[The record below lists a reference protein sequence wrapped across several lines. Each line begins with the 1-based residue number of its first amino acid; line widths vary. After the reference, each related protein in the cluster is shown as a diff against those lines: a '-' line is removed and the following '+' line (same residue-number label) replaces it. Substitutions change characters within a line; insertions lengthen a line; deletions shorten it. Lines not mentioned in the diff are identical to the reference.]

1 MLRFAAALVVALVV
15 GASPGHVFRRS
26 GIQLRYPAGW
36 FVTNTPLSGI
46 TNPVQRLVLSS
57 YRLPASVS
65 SAESFT
71 PAPYG
76 VAAVLM
82 ESLPPYD
89 TGTWPPRPRRFRLG
103 RLVRLENLGGN
114 RWDEILFTEHKR
126 DFYL

>member
-1 MLRFAAALVVALVV
+1 MRETYVPVDASVRGCSRRCSRGWGVARARLSQVRNP
-15 GASPGHVFRRS
+15 A
-26 GIQLRYPAGW
+26 RYPAGW

-71 PAPYG
+71 PASHG

-89 TGTWPPRPRRFRLG
+89 TGTWPARPRRFRLG

-114 RWDEILFTEHKR
+114 RWDEI
-126 DFYL
+126 